1 MGKRILFISPTGT
14 LDNGAERSI
23 TNLMVHLVNLG
34 YTIFNIYPENGHP
47 THIEYVKKLQTAGVR
62 LYPLNTLKWWW
73 EEAPGER
80 LFSKEE
86 RLVFYQ
92 KNIKEIR
99 DLIREHQI
107 ELVISNTANVF
118 QGSIAAA
125 CEDIPHFWLIHEFP
139 EREFEYYADKINYI
153 FDNSDKVFA
162 VQGNL
167 VKKLGEANTYPSN
180 LQAFVPY
187 TQISSDDLLPSNQ
200 RRIVSIGVINEN
212 KNQIELL
219 KAYQKLG
226 RYDIPLVFIGDWQED
241 CKQECDEFIEKYA
254 LTQVQFLGYK
264 ENPWKEV
271 TDSDICVYTSK
282 SEAFPLVF
290 IEAILK
296 GVPTVVSD
304 NYGYTS
310 VKDYF
315 DAGVSYK
322 LGKIDSLVEKM
333 SHLLEHFQ
341 EYKSEALLRS
351 EKAKEL
357 YTLDSCYENIITSIG
372 SAPKK
377 SEKSLRALKVL
388 LGETV
393 PKHTILDVKEQF
405 VTVYYAKAEE
415 EFSEV
420 NSLKFPLQYSD
431 ELYFRVPK
439 DTTSLRI
446 DLSEIPAYYE
456 NVHLKSY
463 RNHTELKISSTNGL
477 ILPQG
482 LLFGQND
489 PQLHYRIDSISDLEF
504 IFSYKMR
511 DIFEPMKEGSVL
523 TELVNAERVKIQLQE
538 ELLKWKLDYETVV
551 NSKRW
556 QISSKV
562 INFFRRKK

>member
-1 MGKRILFISPTGT
+1 MRKRILFISPTGT

-23 TNLMVHLVNLG
+23 TNLMIHLIGLG
-34 YTIFNIYPENGHP
+34 YSIFNVYPENGHP
-47 THIEYVKKLQTAGVR
+47 THAEYVEKLQTAGVH
-62 LYPLNTLKWWW
+62 LYPLSTLKWWW

-80 LFSKEE
+80 LFSREE
-86 RLVFYQ
+86 RVVFYQ

-99 DLIREHQI
+99 NIIIENKI

-125 CEDIPHFWLIHEFP
+125 CENILHFWLIHEFP
-139 EREFEYYADKINYI
+139 EREFEYYADKMNYI

-167 VKKLGEANTYPSN
+167 VKKLAEINTNSSN
-180 LQAFVPY
+180 LQTFVPY
-187 TQISSDDLLPSNQ
+187 TQISSDDLIGSNQ

-226 RYDIPLVFIGDWQED
+226 RYEIPLVFIGDWQED
-241 CKQECDEFIEKYA
+241 VKQECDEFIEKYA

-264 ENPWKEV
+264 GNPWQEV
-271 TDSDICVYTSK
+271 THSDICVYTSK

-296 GVPTVVSD
+296 GVPTIVSD
-304 NYGYTS
+304 NRGYSS

-315 DAGVSYK
+315 SSGVNYK
-322 LGKIDSLVEKM
+322 LGDIDSLVEKI

-341 EYKSEALLRS
+341 EYKSECLLTS
-351 EKAKEL
+351 KKAKEL
-357 YTLDSCYENIITSIG
+357 YTLDSCYKDIITSIE
-372 SAPKK
+372 SVPEK

-388 LGETV
+388 LGENV
-393 PKHTILDVKEQF
+393 PKHAILDVKEQY
-405 VTVYYAKAEE
+405 VTIFYASAEE

-431 ELYFRVPK
+431 ELYFQVPK
-439 DTTSLRI
+439 ETTRLRI
-446 DLSEIPAYYE
+446 DLSETPTYYK
-456 NVHLKSY
+456 NVNLKTY
-463 RNHTELKISSTNGL
+463 RNHIELKMSSTNGQ

-489 PQLHYRIDSISDLEF
+489 PQLHYQINAISDLEF
-504 IFSYKMR
+504 IFSYEMKN
-511 DIFEPMKEGSVL
+511 IFEPMKEGSVL
-523 TELVNAERVKIQLQE
+523 TELANVERLNGQLQA
-538 ELLKWKLDYETVV
+538 ELLKWKSNYETVV

-556 QISSKV
+556 KISSKV